1 VRGKNALVTWKSQ
14 PENPQKRNV
23 LHSYIFQYI
32 SGTINE
38 YMSDAASVVGGWQG
52 SFYLSAPNMVDE
64 PIPEEEEEEEE
75 EEGEERMEEKG
86 GENDGNNSE

>member
-1 VRGKNALVTWKSQ
+1 MRGKNALVTWKNQ

-52 SFYLSAPNMVDE
+52 SFYLSAPSMVDE
-64 PIPEEEEEEEE
+64 PIPEEEDEEEEE
-75 EEGEERMEEKG
+75 RVEDRE

>member
-64 PIPEEEEEEEE
+64 PIPEEEDEEEEE
-75 EEGEERMEEKG
+75 RVEDKE